1 MSIFLRQHPIMKI
14 KSSQGFTL
22 IELVVV
28 IVILG
33 ILAATAA
40 PKFMDLQSDAK
51 ASAIKGMEA
60 ALKSMDPMVYGKAV
74 IEEKENL
81 SSRDANAKI
90 VIDGTTIKLHKGHVR
105 VDNSLRGLIDA
116 DFDNEWISCHFPWG
130 LIGNDGYKGNQETTS
145 NDSES
150 VWVFIRDSSN
160 RVTTEECIRYLES
173 SGTCA
178 AYYEQ
183 NIETG
188 KTVVKS
194 FTSGC

>member
-1 MSIFLRQHPIMKI
+1 MNI
-14 KSSQGFTL
+14 KSSRGFTL

-51 ASAIKGMEA
+51 VSTIKGMEA
-60 ALKSMDPMVYGKAV
+60 ALKSMDQMVYGKAV
-74 IEEKENL
+74 IEGKENL
-81 SSRDANAKI
+81 SSSDANANI
-90 VIDGTTIKLHKGHVR
+90 IIDGTTIKLRKGHVQPI
-105 VDNSLRGLIDA
+105 NSFIRELVDA
-116 DFDNEWISCHFPWG
+116 DFDNEWISCHAQWG
-130 LIGNDGYKGNQETTS
+130 IIGNDGYKGNQETIS
-145 NDSES
+145 NDSMS

-160 RVTTEECIRYLES
+160 RVSIEECNRYLES

-188 KTVVKS
+188 KTAVKS

>member
-1 MSIFLRQHPIMKI
+1 MKI

-51 ASAIKGMEA
+51 VSAIKGMEA
-60 ALKSMDPMVYGKAV
+60 ALKSMDQMVYGKAV
-74 IEEKENL
+74 IEGKENL
-81 SSRDANAKI
+81 SSSDANANI
-90 VIDGTTIKLHKGHVR
+90 IIDGATIKLRKGHVQPI
-105 VDNSLRGLIDA
+105 NSFIRELVDA
-116 DFDNEWISCHFPWG
+116 DFNNEWISCHAQWG
-130 LIGNDGYKGNQETTS
+130 VIGNDGYKGNQETIS
-145 NDSES
+145 NDSMS

-160 RVTTEECIRYLES
+160 RVSIEECDRYLKS

-188 KTVVKS
+188 KTAVKS